1 MVNFDNKAL
10 EAIMLPQIINH
21 PDVIVNTHDHLQQK
35 GNILEDT

>member
-10 EAIMLPQIINH
+10 EAIRLPQMINH
-21 PDVIVNTHDHLQQK
+21 PDVIVKMHDHLQQK